1 MLDNST
7 QISDN
12 GNNDEN
18 VIVTRM
24 DESPPINDTSCKH
37 ETLIPRPDDTIGEA
51 IYHECANYKCGVGF
65 YIQPAKNKNIT

>member
-1 MLDNST
+1 MLDNSA

-18 VIVTRM
+18 EIVTRM
-24 DESPPINDTSCKH
+24 DESPPINDVSCTH
-37 ETLIPRPDDTIGEA
+37 ESLIARPEDTIGEA
-51 IYHECANYKCGVGF
+51 IYHECANYRCGVGF